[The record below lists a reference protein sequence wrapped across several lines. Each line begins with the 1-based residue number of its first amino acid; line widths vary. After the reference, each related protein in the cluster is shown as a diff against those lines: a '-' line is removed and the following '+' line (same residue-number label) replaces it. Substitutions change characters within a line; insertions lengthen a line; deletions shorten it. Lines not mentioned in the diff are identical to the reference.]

1 LVGRHPVGYPKPMRR
16 RTVRV
21 TIAVLLLVVSWTLH
35 AQDVEA
41 VTVAVAYFDNTSG
54 VTALD
59 PLKKG
64 LADMLVSDL
73 TGTPL
78 VRMVERERL
87 DAVLTEVALQRSSWV
102 DSSSAVR
109 LGKGLGAAY
118 IVTGAY
124 LVQGDTIRVD
134 ARVIDVETGEIAAA
148 THAEGLAGDVLT
160 LERTLAGA
168 LAERLGGPVPLALQ
182 KRMGRRGTR
191 SLDALNAYSQGLDA
205 LDRGDTTG
213 AADAARRAL
222 AKDPAFVAA
231 DEMRQRVEALAVVY
245 LDTESEQIASRLAD
259 YRVGDS
265 CACAWSV
272 PFVEAEKLPPAR
284 RLGARWAWM
293 DIPGTTLM
301 QLQAGAA
308 TMQRLRHVGDLIRA
322 ARYED
327 AEAELA
333 VWLDPEFLASPLA
346 TGMVRVGRADA
357 PPVPRAKV
365 TKMDDTGLAGVSL
378 SARAYA
384 MQLRAYIDLQQLELD
399 SAMEWAVRAR
409 ALPEFL
415 GKDAILGG
423 TVWPGLLGLRVDEAI
438 DAQIRRA
445 ASDPVELKRRRAALQ
460 AATAAGARTW
470 ARASELA
477 ATRTCADACPWSED
491 LTK

>member
-1 LVGRHPVGYPKPMRR
+1 MRR

-21 TIAVLLLVVSWTLH
+21 TIAALLLVVSRNLH

-87 DAVLTEVALQRSSWV
+87 DALLTEVALQRSSWV

-134 ARVIDVETGEIAAA
+134 ARVINVETGEIAAA
-148 THAEGLAGDVLT
+148 THAEGPAGDVLT
-160 LERTLAGA
+160 LERTLAGT

-182 KRMGRRGTR
+182 KRIGRRGTR
-191 SLDALNAYSQGLDA
+191 SLDALSAYSQGLDA
-205 LDRGDTTG
+205 LDRGDTAG

-245 LDTESEQIASRLAD
+245 LDTESEQIASRLAN
-259 YRVGDS
+259 YRVGDR
-265 CACAWSV
+265 CACAWAV
-272 PFVEAEKLPPAR
+272 PLVEAEKLSPAR
-284 RLGARWAWM
+284 RLAARWAWM
-293 DIPGTTLM
+293 EVPGAMVMGLE
-301 QLQAGAA
+301 AGAA

-327 AEAELA
+327 TKAELA
-333 VWLDPEFLASPLA
+333 MWLDPEFLASPHA
-346 TGMVRVGRADA
+346 GGMVRVGRTDA
-357 PPVPRAKV
+357 PPVPRATV
-365 TKMDDTGLAGVSL
+365 RKMDVTGLAGGPSSQSL
-378 SARAYA
+378 FVQAYA

-415 GKDAILGG
+415 GKDSILSG
-423 TVWPGLLGLRVDEAI
+423 TPWPGFLGLRLDEAI
-438 DAQIRRA
+438 DTQIRRA
-445 ASDPVELKRRRAALQ
+445 ARDPVELKRRRAALE

-470 ARASELA
+470 ARATELA

-491 LTK
+491 LKK